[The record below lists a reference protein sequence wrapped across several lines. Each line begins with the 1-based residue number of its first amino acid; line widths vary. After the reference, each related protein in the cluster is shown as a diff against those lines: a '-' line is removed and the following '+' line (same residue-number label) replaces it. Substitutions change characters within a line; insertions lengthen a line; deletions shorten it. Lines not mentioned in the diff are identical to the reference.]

1 MSELTTVARPY
12 AKAAFDFAL
21 EQSQLDKWQEM
32 LQFSALVAENNEVAD
47 FISSSLAPSKI
58 AEMFIAICAEQL
70 DQYGQNFIRIM
81 AENKRLSALPSVL
94 NAFLEFRSDYESTKE
109 VEVVSATELSEAQK
123 TKIATAMEKRLD
135 CKVRLV
141 SRVDSS
147 LLAGVIIRYD
157 DTVIDGSSRGQLN
170 RLATELCL

>member
-1 MSELTTVARPY
+1 MSELITVARPY

-21 EQSQLDKWQEM
+21 EQGQLDKWQEM
-32 LQFSALVAENNEVAD
+32 LQFTALVAENEEMAQYL
-47 FISSSLAPSKI
+47 SSSLATTQI
-58 AEMFIAICAEQL
+58 ADMFINVCGEQL

-94 NAFLEFRSDYESTKE
+94 TAFLQLRTERESTKE
-109 VEVVSATELSEAQK
+109 VEVISATELSKAQE
-123 TKIATAMEKRLD
+123 TKIATAMEKRLQSN
-135 CKVRLV
+135 VRIV
-141 SRVDSS
+141 SSVDKS
-147 LLAGVIIRYD
+147 LIAGVVIRYD

>member
-21 EQSQLDKWQEM
+21 EQSQLDKWQAM
-32 LQFSALVAENNEVAD
+32 LEFSAVVAEHEEVAE
-47 FISSSLAPSKI
+47 FINSSLSSAKI
-58 AEMFIAICAEQL
+58 AEAFIAICADQL

-81 AENKRLSALPSVL
+81 AENKRLTALPSVL
-94 NAFLEFRSDYESTKE
+94 KAFLELRAAHESTKE
-109 VEVVSATELSEAQK
+109 VEVISATELSKAQK

-135 CKVRLV
+135 CKVRIV